1 MKILV
6 LNCGSSSI
14 KYQLINI
21 DANNNSTVMA
31 KGLLERIGLEMGE
44 FTHKYNGEK
53 YYEQTPIADHTAGI
67 KMVLKALTD
76 PKMGVIKDLKEIEA
90 VGNRVAH
97 GGELFKA
104 SALVNDDVIEKI
116 KSLMELA
123 PLHTPGNLAGIYA
136 MREVLPNVPQAV
148 VFDTAFHQTL
158 PPKSFLYGL
167 PYEYYQKY
175 HLRRYGFHGT
185 SHGFVA
191 EKAAKMIGKD
201 WKDLKIISCHLGSG
215 ASIAAID
222 HGKSVDTTMGLTAL
236 EGLIMGSRPGDID
249 PGAVL
254 YIVEKELAEGKTMK
268 DITNIFY
275 KKSGLVGISGG
286 KQDMRDIRAGRD
298 AGDER
303 STYAFDMFAQR
314 VKRYIGGYMAEM
326 GGCDILLFTGGIGE
340 NAWFMRHPILENME
354 CLGIKVDM
362 ALNDKIMGED
372 AVISTPDSKVTT
384 IVVTTDEEYVIAMDT
399 MNLVLGKE
407 FRIGILL

>member
-1 MKILV
+1 MV

-44 FTHKYNGEK
+44 FTHKYNGQK
-53 YYEQTPIADHTAGI
+53 HYEQTPIADHTAGI

-116 KSLMELA
+116 KSLADLA

-158 PPKSFLYGL
+158 PPKSFLYGP

-236 EGLIMGSRPGDID
+236 EGLIMGSRPGDVD

-254 YIVEKELAEGKTMK
+254 YVVEKELAEGKTMK

-362 ALNDKIMGED
+362 EKNDKIMGED

-399 MNLVLGKE
+399 MKLVQGK
-407 FRIGILL
+407 

>member
-44 FTHKYNGEK
+44 FTHKYNGQK

-76 PKMGVIKDLKEIEA
+76 PEMGVIKDLKEIEA

-116 KSLMELA
+116 KSLADLA

-136 MREVLPNVPQAV
+136 MREVLPNVPQTV

-236 EGLIMGSRPGDID
+236 EGLIMGSRPGDVD

-254 YIVEKELAEGKTMK
+254 YVVEKELAEGKTMK

-362 ALNDKIMGED
+362 EKNDKIMGED

-399 MNLVLGKE
+399 MKLVQGK
-407 FRIGILL
+407 